1 MPKKKSVSG
10 PLHLRRCHVC
20 SHLSETNSGRVV
32 SCDGCGRMLA
42 PFFFFEES
50 EAEIFTENQ
59 PRPLPRSGER
69 MPVIGFTVFW

>member
-1 MPKKKSVSG
+1 
-10 PLHLRRCHVC
+10 
-20 SHLSETNSGRVV
+20 
-32 SCDGCGRMLA
+32 MLA